1 MINSVNASYAET
13 NGKEQAFQ
21 LAANAN
27 IYEILTSKI
36 YTNPIE
42 AVVRELISNA
52 IDSGGR
58 VFVTIPTSQY
68 AANFVVED
76 SGCGMTA
83 EEVDNIY
90 STYGASNKTNSNDKI
105 GGLGIG
111 AKSPLAYTS
120 QFELSTGKNG
130 VKHTYLMHMS
140 SEGIP
145 CKIDAGEEKSD
156 WTGTKVTVSVKDDDC
171 TKFQKAILKVC
182 LFTEKEVQFIIKNK
196 NIENFFGEIGLHTLD
211 QYNELRAIVK
221 NESII
226 KTVNHIFVNENNVSR
241 YSLSDFFKSEIGSV
255 CVNMGGVC
263 YKVDINKTFADYDK
277 YRDLK
282 NLITDNL
289 MIILNSP
296 IGSLSFQ
303 ASREELNYT
312 DDTIGKIRKLIMNVL
327 EKELEKN
334 FDEKTNSLQDLAF
347 NVRNY
352 GHVLRILADLDDSTA
367 ISLKDSV
374 NIKLNNIKSDIDVVV
389 TKSRD
394 THRSVFIG
402 DWQNVGIY
410 KYIAHCTYNSYSL
423 DNFLYMLT
431 NVKRIIT
438 YNADINFN
446 DSNIFTSSQIKIISK
461 SNLKNSVVST
471 NFILIPEETLAA
483 FKKYITNI
491 TEEKYEDLQ
500 SDYKAKMKLNRS
512 TKAKA
517 EKLVDP
523 IFVCRIM
530 GSTREIKNYS
540 LSELIKMSQ
549 PKVLCVTNAK
559 LEGHGYN
566 IPKCVQSVQIINVE
580 KWWNKTNSKINTYD
594 LNNFMNG
601 FKYFVNKGLIE
612 ELPVFVYATLGEFR
626 DAKVQ
631 KLDNFFSIDTYLKE
645 FVNINALDKI
655 EPLIQASFDMS
666 LRSVE
671 FIAGCIESDK
681 DSHFYT
687 DNISSSSP
695 IIDMINFYKENYNSA
710 EEISTMSYFIAYVK
724 DFIYQLA
731 DEKTKAVITEKLDRL
746 QSKTVVV
753 NILDKY
759 PMLQA
764 AAEAWRYSS
773 TVKYQKC
780 VCDYINLVDRSEANK

>member
-1 MINSVNASYAET
+1 MINSINASYAET
-13 NGKEQAFQ
+13 NGKEHAFQ

-90 STYGASNKTNSNDKI
+90 ATYGVSNKTNSNDKI

-120 QFELSTGKNG
+120 QFELLTGKNG
-130 VKHTYLMHMS
+130 IKHTYLIHMS

-145 CKIDAGEEKSD
+145 CKIDAGEEPSD

-171 TKFQKAILKVC
+171 EKFQKAILKVC
-182 LFTEKEVQFIIKNK
+182 LFTEKEVKFIINEKNV
-196 NIENFFGEIGLHTLD
+196 ENFLGEIGLHTLD
-211 QYNELRAIVK
+211 QYENLRNVVK

-226 KTVNHIFVNENNVSR
+226 KTINDIFVNENISG
-241 YSLSDFFKSEIGSV
+241 YSLSDFFKSEIGTV

-277 YRDLK
+277 YRDIK
-282 NLITDNL
+282 NLITSNL
-289 MIILNSP
+289 IIILNSP

-312 DDTIGKIRKLIMNVL
+312 DDTIGKIRKLILNVL

-347 NVRNY
+347 NIRSI
-352 GHVLRILADLDDSTA
+352 GHALNTLSNLNDSTA
-367 ISLKDSV
+367 ISLKESI
-374 NIKLNNIKSDIDVVV
+374 NIKFNKIKTDIDAAL
-389 TKSRD
+389 TNSENKR
-394 THRSVFIG
+394 RSVFIG

-410 KYIAHCTYNSYSL
+410 KYITHLTYNPTTDSRDS
-423 DNFLYMLT
+423 FLYMLT
-431 NVKRIIT
+431 NIKRIIT
-438 YNADINFN
+438 YNSDVNFN
-446 DSNIFTSSQIKIISK
+446 DSNVFTSSQIKIISK
-461 SNLKNSVVST
+461 SNLKDFVVST
-471 NFILIPEETLAA
+471 HFILIPEETLAT
-483 FKKYITNI
+483 FKKYITNV

-500 SDYKAKMKLNRS
+500 SDYKAKMKLCRS
-512 TKAKA
+512 TKIKA
-517 EKLVDP
+517 GKITDP
-523 IFVCRIM
+523 IFVCSLM
-530 GSTREIKNYS
+530 NSTKSENHL
-540 LSELIKMSQ
+540 LSELIKMPQ

-559 LEGHGYN
+559 LKGHGYN
-566 IPKCVQSVQIINVE
+566 IPKYVQSVQVINAE
-580 KWWNKTNSKINTYD
+580 KWWNKTNSKINTY
-594 LNNFMNG
+594 NISNFMSG
-601 FKYFVNKGLIE
+601 FKCFVEKGLVE
-612 ELPVFVYATLGEFR
+612 ELPIFVYATLGEFR
-626 DAKVQ
+626 DVKVQ
-631 KLDNFFSIDTYLKE
+631 KMDNFFSIDTYLKE

-671 FIAGCIESDK
+671 FIARCIESDK

-687 DNISSSSP
+687 DSISSSSL
-695 IIDMINFYKENYNSA
+695 IINMINLYKEDFINV
-710 EEISTMSYFIAYVK
+710 EKISTMSYFIDYIK
-724 DFIYQLA
+724 TYIYQLV
-731 DEKTKAVITEKLDRL
+731 DEKTQTIITEKLNRL
-746 QSKTVVV
+746 QSKTVSVK
-753 NILDKY
+753 ILDKY

-764 AAEAWRYSS
+764 AADAWKYSS
-773 TVKYQKC
+773 AATYQKV
-780 VCDYINLVDRSEANK
+780 VCDYINLVDRSGANK